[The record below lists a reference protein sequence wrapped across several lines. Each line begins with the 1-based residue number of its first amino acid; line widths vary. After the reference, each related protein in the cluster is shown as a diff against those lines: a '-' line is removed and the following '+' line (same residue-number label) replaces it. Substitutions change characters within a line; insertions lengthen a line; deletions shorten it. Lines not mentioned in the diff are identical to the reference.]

1 MKRQHLNF
9 DVWKKRALKN
19 PGIKEEYDRLQPEF
33 EVINAHIQTKTK
45 IKSEGKI
52 RREIT
57 KKVIDPFCVIPK
69 K

>member
-19 PGIKEEYDRLQPEF
+19 PGIKEEYDHLQPEF
-33 EVINAHIQTKTK
+33 KVINTHIQTKTK

-52 RREIT
+52 R
-57 KKVIDPFCVIPK
+57 K
-69 K
+69 